1 MSEGNTCFNP
11 PVNMIPYSEKA
22 LLSLRAEL
30 LTSEIVGKDH
40 VYNVAA
46 SFDTEASSFEDN
58 DCNPVG
64 LCYIWMFGI
73 RDTVVYGRDLDEF
86 VALVTNIQEFL
97 EWHDARLYVYVHFL
111 KYDFAFIQKYFKW
124 DEVFCREPRYPLFA
138 KLGRIEFRDSLALS
152 GGRGL
157 AYIGEK
163 VLRKKM
169 KKAVGDL
176 DYEKIRTPETPM
188 TQLELHYCEMDIRVL
203 NQYITEKIEDDGDIK
218 KIPLTNTGYV
228 RKYVRDKC
236 FEHRGRYMDLVD
248 GLTMTPDAYLQMEW
262 AFAGGAV
269 GPNIKHIREI
279 CENVHSYDIKSSY
292 PYVMCACY
300 FPMGYFTPVQKVG
313 VQGLEALVTNN
324 CVQFTLEVFSLWPRT
339 NYCFPISESKCK
351 EVIGA
356 RTASGR
362 VISAAY
368 VKINVTELDWLTIK
382 EFYDLDSADDIRISR
397 VRIAP
402 RGYLPDPIVK
412 SVLKFFYDKTTLD
425 GVEDKKAE
433 YMIAKNMLNSVYG
446 MMVERI
452 VRNEILFHNGFSK
465 GQKDYIKQVVEYN
478 EKRNRFLYYPWGVW
492 VTAHARRRLY
502 EAIAAVGDDYRYCD
516 TDCVKFVGNHQ
527 AYFAAANVAARNEML
542 KTAKRLHLAPE
553 QVMPSDPKGNRK
565 CLGVW
570 EHEAEYKRFKTI
582 GAKRYLCETDK
593 GKLEL
598 TVAGTNKK
606 GTLEYMKKRASQ
618 LAVDIFDLFDENLV
632 IPAEYAKR
640 TVAKFQDVERS
651 GWIKDYTGVKRYYC
665 SPSGVNITPTSYS
678 FSITEE
684 MKDAM
689 LWLLNEGHYTESEI

>member
-1 MSEGNTCFNP
+1 MSSNP
-11 PVNMIPYSEKA
+11 PVNMRPFSEKA
-22 LLSLRAEL
+22 LLALRAEL
-30 LTSEIVGKDH
+30 HMSETVGKDN

-73 RDTVVYGRDLDEF
+73 RDTVVYGRELDEF
-86 VALVTNIQEFL
+86 VALVTNIQDFL
-97 EWHDARLYVYVHFL
+97 ALHDARLYVYVHFL
-111 KYDFAFIQKYFKW
+111 KYDFAFIQKYFRW
-124 DEVFCREPRYPLFA
+124 GEVFCREPRYPLFA
-138 KLGRIEFRDSLALS
+138 KLGRIEFRDSLALA

-157 AYIGEK
+157 AYIGDK
-163 VLRKKM
+163 VLRKKVQ
-169 KKAVGDL
+169 KAVGDL

-188 TQLELHYCEMDIRVL
+188 TDLELHYCEMDIRVL
-203 NQYITEKIEDDGDIK
+203 NQYITEKIEDEGDIK

-228 RKYVRDKC
+228 RRYVRDRC
-236 FEHRGRYMDLVD
+236 FEHRGRYMDLID
-248 GLTMTPDAYLQMEW
+248 GLTMTPDAYLQMEY

-269 GPNIKHIREI
+269 GPNIKYVGKI
-279 CENVHSYDIKSSY
+279 CRDVHSYDIKSSY
-292 PYVMCACY
+292 PYVMVSQY

-313 VQGLEALVTNN
+313 VNGLEALVTNN
-324 CVQFTLEVFSLWPRT
+324 CVQFTLEVFNLWPKT

-351 EVIGA
+351 EIVGA

-362 VISAAY
+362 VISAVY
-368 VKINVTELDWLTIK
+368 IKINITELDWLTIK
-382 EFYDLDSADDIRISR
+382 EFYDLDSADDVRISR

-402 RGYLPDPIVK
+402 RGYLPEPIVK

-425 GVEDKKAE
+425 GVKGKEAE
-433 YMIAKNMLNSVYG
+433 YMISKNMLNSVYG

-452 VRNEILFHNGFSK
+452 VRNEILFRDGFSK

-502 EAIAAVGDDYRYCD
+502 EAIAAVGNDYRYCD
-516 TDCVKFVGNHQ
+516 TDCVKFVGNHEDYFKQ
-527 AYFAAANVAARNEML
+527 ANNLAWRNMAL
-542 KTAKRLHLAPE
+542 TAKRLNLGLDKVIPRS
-553 QVMPSDPKGNRK
+553 PGGTPK

-582 GAKRYLCETDK
+582 GAKRYLCETDE

-618 LAVDIFDLFDENLV
+618 LAIDIFDLFDDKLV

-651 GWIKDYTGVKRYYC
+651 GWITDYTGVRRYYS
-665 SPSGVNITPTSYS
+665 SPSGVNIMPTSYS
-678 FSITEE
+678 FSITDE
-684 MKDAM
+684 MLDAIV
-689 LWLLNEGHYTESEI
+689 WLTRDGHYTESEI